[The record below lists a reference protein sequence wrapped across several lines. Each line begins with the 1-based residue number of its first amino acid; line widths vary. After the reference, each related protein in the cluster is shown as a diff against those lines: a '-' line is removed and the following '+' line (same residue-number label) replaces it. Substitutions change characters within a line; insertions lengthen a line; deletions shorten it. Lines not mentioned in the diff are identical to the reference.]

1 MGITAAR
8 WNRHRTG
15 GVLAA
20 LVIAG
25 VVGCSVPSGAPTSP
39 PRSTPS
45 ASGSTASTAPTP
57 EGPASSATAPT
68 ITPSNGPS
76 PTTPTPAP
84 APPPSTPQA
93 PTGAPVAIPDSWRG
107 IDVARLP
114 TTLPVVALTF
124 DAGASDAGV
133 RPILDTLSRYDV
145 AATFFVTGAFA
156 RTYPDAV
163 RAITAAGHPIGNH
176 SDTHPDFTVTTTA
189 EIQAELAAAERS
201 IVALTGRPAAPLF
214 RFPYGART
222 ALDIQVVNTAGY
234 VPFRWTVDT
243 LGWKGTSGGI
253 DAATVLRRVLDT
265 AQAGQIVLM
274 HVGAN
279 PTDGTTLDADAL
291 PRVIEE
297 LSARGYGFVDLLEML
312 H

>member
-1 MGITAAR
+1 MGTAVAR
-8 WNRHRTG
+8 WSRHRTG
-15 GVLAA
+15 GVIAA
-20 LVIAG
+20 LMIVG
-25 VVGCSVPSGAPTSP
+25 VVACTGPVGSPT
-39 PRSTPS
+39 
-45 ASGSTASTAPTP
+45 TAPT
-57 EGPASSATAPT
+57 TAPT
-68 ITPSNGPS
+68 VAPSTRPS
-76 PTTPTPAP
+76 PTTLTPVP
-84 APPPSTPQA
+84 SPPPSTPPA
-93 PTGAPVAIPDSWRG
+93 PPGSPVAIPDPWRG

-124 DAGASDAGV
+124 DAGASDTGV
-133 RPILDTLSRYDV
+133 RPILDTLARYDV

-156 RTYPDAV
+156 RAYPDAV
-163 RAITAAGHPIGNH
+163 REITAAGHPIGNH

-189 EIQAELAAAERS
+189 EIQAQLVTAERS

-222 ALDIQVVNTAGY
+222 ALDIQVVNAAGY

-253 DAATVLRRVLDT
+253 DAATVIRRVLDT
-265 AQAGQIVLM
+265 AQPGQIVLM

-297 LSARGYGFVDLLEML
+297 LSARGYRFVDLPELL
-312 H
+312 R

>member
-1 MGITAAR
+1 MGTAVAR
-8 WNRHRTG
+8 GNRHRAG
-15 GVLAA
+15 GVVAA
-20 LVIAG
+20 LVIVG
-25 VVGCSVPSGAPTSP
+25 VVGCSGPSGAPTSP
-39 PRSTPS
+39 AGSTPS
-45 ASGSTASTAPTP
+45 VSGSTTGAAPTP
-57 EGPASSATAPT
+57 RPPETPAPAPTVTPSSA
-68 ITPSNGPS
+68 PS
-76 PTTPTPAP
+76 PTTPTPALPPPTAASP
-84 APPPSTPQA
+84 APPES
-93 PTGAPVAIPDSWRG
+93 PVAIPDSWRG
-107 IDVARLP
+107 IDVTRLP

-133 RPILDTLSRYDV
+133 RPILDTLARYDV

-156 RTYPDAV
+156 RAYPDAV

-189 EIQAELAAAERS
+189 EIQAQLAAAERA

-222 ALDIQVVNTAGY
+222 TLDIQVVNAAGY
-234 VPFRWTVDT
+234 IPFRWTVDT

-253 DAATVLRRVLDT
+253 DAATVIRRVLDT
-265 AQAGQIVLM
+265 AQPGQIVLM

-297 LSARGYGFVDLLEML
+297 LSARGFGFVDLREML
-312 H
+312 P